1 LVIQLSFQDE
11 GKDEYDIKK
20 FEEVLAESQMMIP
33 DSNNRLEAAQ
43 EKLGEVLEEAE
54 EEGEV
59 DGSLKSEAAALMGN

>member
-1 LVIQLSFQDE
+1 
-11 GKDEYDIKK
+11 
-20 FEEVLAESQMMIP
+20 MMIP

-59 DGSLKSEAAALMGN
+59 DGSLKTEAATLMGN